1 MKPVLRENAN
11 YMKDDKKVKVYS
23 TPICPFCITLKE
35 FLKKREVDFED
46 IDISGNEEAKERVV
60 KNTGQ
65 SSVPVL
71 ELDGKFIVGFN
82 RKEISKLLNIE

>member
-11 YMKDDKKVKVYS
+11 YMKDNKKVKVYS

-35 FLKKREVDFED
+35 FLKKKEVDFED
-46 IDISGNEEAKERVV
+46 IDISENEEAKERVV

-65 SSVPVL
+65 NSVPVL
-71 ELDGKFIVGFN
+71 EIDGKFIVGFN